1 LGRIGHLSDDCVFF
15 SKLLFF
21 SCEQVWDPKRAKEKG
36 IILENGRDVLS
47 KVTFNIREQAM
58 LMLAKLEYDVE
69 KFLAK
74 EELLKPIDGSDWSEE
89 KKDRF
94 HAEVFRLRR
103 DLRQVSKIIDEPIQS
118 CHAYYLGTYKTT
130 AEYRLLKTV
139 CIEEREQKEEDV
151 GPTDVCAVC
160 DDGGNLLICDGCEG
174 EYHMKCVRPALAA
187 VPEGRWECDECV
199 NRKVLEARDYL
210 IRHTKLFE
218 SIPVNR
224 KRPLD
229 HEEDTQVKPGATDSP
244 TSEVVFK
251 PAESVLEAVRKM
263 SRLINEAL
271 SKPDE
276 TKDIVSPSENAVA
289 VEG

>member
-1 LGRIGHLSDDCVFF
+1 
-15 SKLLFF
+15 LFCF
-21 SCEQVWDPKRAKEKG
+21 SCEQVWDPTRAKEKG
-36 IILENGRDVLS
+36 VVLEEGKDILSR
-47 KVTFNIREQAM
+47 VTFNIREPAM
-58 LMLAKLEYDVE
+58 LMLAKLDYDAE
-69 KFLAK
+69 KFAAK
-74 EELLKPIDGSDWSEE
+74 QDLLKPIDGSDWSDE

-94 HAEVFRLRR
+94 HEEVFRLRR
-103 DLRQVSKIIDEPIQS
+103 DLRKVSKIIDEPIQS

-139 CIEEREQKEEDV
+139 CIEERERKEEDV

-218 SIPVNR
+218 SIPVSK

-229 HEEDTQVKPGATDSP
+229 HGEEPHVKPGAADSSS
-244 TSEVVFK
+244 TEVVFK
-251 PAESVLEAVRKM
+251 PVESVLEAVRKM
-263 SRLINEAL
+263 SRRINEAL

-276 TKDIVSPSENAVA
+276 NKDVVSPIENVVA